1 MDKRRLIV
9 FLYVSLMF
17 AGLFF
22 LYPQAESFY
31 LKTLTEGKTYYHQG
45 RYQQAI
51 NQFKIAEFGL
61 LEEKEYL
68 AELYLYYAL
77 SYFKLGK
84 INECREILKTLK
96 TELKV
101 KEPDNITAP
110 PQIADDWKLMLATLN
125 KYDTRSKEK
134 GGKNIIPILVK
145 NFEEGFQKA
154 LHYLKNNDLPGL
166 DNEIKGLMRID
177 KKDVRISYLRGIAEF
192 KKKKYSKCIG
202 YLEKITDLIDPV
214 YKDDVFYYLSLSYYF
229 LNKKEQAILYSQR
242 VYGKNLREE
251 LDEILVSPSPGT
263 TTPKKDPP
271 KSIPE
276 QTTTNVE
283 LAEKSPQISSP
294 STPITP
300 STEKNIEPG
309 PAAKLENSFD
319 SIFLEIL
326 EKVKKSRYFEL
337 EGVEE
342 NLKKLENIDKRDVR
356 VLFLKG
362 LMVFKE
368 KKYKN
373 CSKILEKVGNT
384 IDPTLRNDVY
394 YYLALSYYFMK
405 NWGQTLAVYQKI
417 DNQENRE
424 QLDLIIQ
431 KVMEERNRLIGQI
444 SRNFSFSGLNE
455 LIKQFPGDPTLCT
468 DILDAAIKA
477 NTGAYSINNIIAGC
491 IKKAGA
497 YNEAF
502 ILMAVDYLV
511 NNQEIKSA
519 IKIIKKSKFYKNQ
532 DPGQIE
538 IQYKLGELYL
548 EDHDLEK
555 ALIQMTKVKAIQDN
569 YKKTDYIIKTINNL
583 IYNSSKNR
591 RKQ

>member
-9 FLYVSLMF
+9 FLYVSLMA

-68 AELYLYYAL
+68 AELYQYYAL

-84 INECREILKTLK
+84 INEAWGILKTLQS
-96 TELKV
+96 ELKI
-101 KEPDNITAP
+101 KAPDNITVP
-110 PQIADDWKLMLATLN
+110 PQIENDLKLMLAALK
-125 KYDTRSKEK
+125 KYKNPANENR
-134 GGKNIIPILVK
+134 GKNINVMQVK
-145 NFEEGFQKA
+145 SFEEGFQKA
-154 LHYLKNNDLPGL
+154 LRCLTNNDLPGL
-166 DNEIKGLMRID
+166 DEEIKGLKRID
-177 KKDVRISYLRGIAEF
+177 KKDVRISYLQGIAAF
-192 KKKKYSKCIG
+192 KKKKYRKCIG
-202 YLEKITDLIDPV
+202 YLLDITDLLDPV
-214 YKDDVFYYLSLSYYF
+214 YKDDVFYYLSLSSYF
-229 LNKKEQAILYSQR
+229 LNKKQQAILYSQR
-242 VYGKNLREE
+242 VYDKNLREE
-251 LDEILVSPSPGT
+251 LDKVLSTSPGT
-263 TTPKKDPP
+263 TTPGEDSPQNTRVPTIVDAKP
-271 KSIPE
+271 
-276 QTTTNVE
+276 
-283 LAEKSPQISSP
+283 AEKTPQISS
-294 STPITP
+294 P

-309 PAAKLENSFD
+309 PAAKEENSFD
-319 SIFLEIL
+319 AIFLETL
-326 EKVKKSRYFEL
+326 EKAKKSRYFEL

-368 KKYKN
+368 KNYKN
-373 CSKILEKVGNT
+373 CSKILEKVANT
-384 IDPTLRNDVY
+384 IDPALRNDVY

-417 DNQENRE
+417 DNPGNRQ

-431 KVMEERNRLIGQI
+431 KIMAERNRLIGQI
-444 SRNFSFSGLNE
+444 SRNFSAPGLDE
-455 LIKQFPGDPTLCT
+455 LIKQFPADPALCT

-477 NTGAYSINNIIAGC
+477 NTGDYSINNIISGC
-491 IKKAGA
+491 IKKPGA

-519 IKIIKKSKFYKNQ
+519 IKIIKKSKFYKSQ
-532 DPGQIE
+532 DPAHIE

-548 EDHDLEK
+548 QDHDLEK
-555 ALIQMTKVKAIQDN
+555 ALIQMTKVKGIQEN
-569 YKKTDYIIKTINNL
+569 YKKTDYIIETINNL

-591 RKQ
+591 RK

>member
-9 FLYVSLMF
+9 FLYVSLMA
-17 AGLFF
+17 AGLVF

-61 LEEKEYL
+61 FEEKEYL

-84 INECREILKTLK
+84 MDEATEILKTFK

-101 KEPDNITAP
+101 KEPDNITPP

-134 GGKNIIPILVK
+134 SGKNIIPVLVR
-145 NFEEGFQKA
+145 NFEEGFQRA
-154 LHYLKNNDLPGL
+154 LHCLKNNDLPGL

-251 LDEILVSPSPGT
+251 IDKVLFPSTGA
-263 TTPKKDPP
+263 TTPKEDPP
-271 KSIPE
+271 KNTRVLTVADAEP
-276 QTTTNVE
+276 
-283 LAEKSPQISSP
+283 AEKTPQISSP

-300 STEKNIEPG
+300 STEKNIEPE
-309 PAAKLENSFD
+309 PAAKEENSFD
-319 SIFLEIL
+319 SIFLETL
-326 EKVKKSRYFEL
+326 EKAKRSRYFEL

-373 CSKILEKVGNT
+373 CSKILEKVANT

-417 DNQENRE
+417 DNPGNRE

-431 KVMEERNRLIGQI
+431 KVMEERDRLIGQI
-444 SRNFSFSGLNE
+444 SRNFSVSGLNE

-491 IKKAGA
+491 IKKTGA

-519 IKIIKKSKFYKNQ
+519 IKIIKKSKFYKSQ

-569 YKKTDYIIKTINNL
+569 YKKTAYIIETINNL